1 MGVCLHVTAA
11 SDWAGGIERQH
22 HRSGWQQGLIGCLLH
37 LLHCLATLPCS
48 KWMEQQGLQ
57 ERLPTQRELRRSGAN
72 TLSAKID
79 SHGGLAGGQGG
90 SLAGSQML
98 GLDRCV

>member
-1 MGVCLHVTAA
+1 MEWLAA
-11 SDWAGGIERQH
+11 GADWLPAPRFALP
-22 HRSGWQQGLIGCLLH
+22 LI
-37 LLHCLATLPCS
+37 ALPCS
-48 KWMEQQGLQ
+48 KWMDQQGLQ

>member
-1 MGVCLHVTAA
+1 
-11 SDWAGGIERQH
+11 
-22 HRSGWQQGLIGCLLH
+22 
-37 LLHCLATLPCS
+37 
-48 KWMEQQGLQ
+48 MEQQGLQ